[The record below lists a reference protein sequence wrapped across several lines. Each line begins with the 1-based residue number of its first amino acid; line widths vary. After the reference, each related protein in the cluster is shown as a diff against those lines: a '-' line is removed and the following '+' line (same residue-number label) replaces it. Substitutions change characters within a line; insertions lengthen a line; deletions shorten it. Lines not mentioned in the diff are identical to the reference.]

1 MAFSILLQNVFYI
14 HYKRHSYM
22 IQETEQ
28 YEEKKYTLEDYYK
41 GKEEPDDDEE

>member
-1 MAFSILLQNVFYI
+1 
-14 HYKRHSYM
+14 M
-22 IQETEQ
+22 IQKTEQ